1 MAFQCACVDGDTT
14 DATDNVPCKSV
25 PASAAAAATTAYY
38 AAAAAAAA
46 AAATAAAAAAAAA
59 TAGAAATATAAP
71 AAAAAVLHR
80 IAQLGTSGPR
90 SHLDRLS
97 ICPSLRIS
105 CRKAMRRNS
114 EFQELANNMV
124 SRPTLMSNACV
135 WCAAAAV
142 STGQSMQHQ
151 QQQHRR

>member
-1 MAFQCACVDGDTT
+1 MAFGGACVDGDTT
-14 DATDNVPCKSV
+14 DATDNVTCKSV
-25 PASAAAAATTAYY
+25 PASAAAAATTATAAYY

-59 TAGAAATATAAP
+59 TAP

-90 SHLDRLS
+90 SNVYRLS
-97 ICPSLRIS
+97 ICLSLRIS
-105 CRKAMRRNS
+105 CRKAMRRKS
-114 EFQELANNMV
+114 EFQELSNSMV

-135 WCAAAAV
+135 WCAEAV
-142 STGQSMQHQ
+142 ASTSQSVQHQ

>member
-1 MAFQCACVDGDTT
+1 MAFGGACVDGDTT
-14 DATDNVPCKSV
+14 DATDNVTCKSV
-25 PASAAAAATTAYY
+25 PASAAAAATTATAAYY

-59 TAGAAATATAAP
+59 TAP

-90 SHLDRLS
+90 SNVYRLS
-97 ICPSLRIS
+97 ICLSLRIS
-105 CRKAMRRNS
+105 CRKTMRRKS
-114 EFQELANNMV
+114 QFQELANSMV
-124 SRPTLMSNACV
+124 NRPTLMSNACV
-135 WCAAAAV
+135 WCAEAV
-142 STGQSMQHQ
+142 ASTSQSMQHQ